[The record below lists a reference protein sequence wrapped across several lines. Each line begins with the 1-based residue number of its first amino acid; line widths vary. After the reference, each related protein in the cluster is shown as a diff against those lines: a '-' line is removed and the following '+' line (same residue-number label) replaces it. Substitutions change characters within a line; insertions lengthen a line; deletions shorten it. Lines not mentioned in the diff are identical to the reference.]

1 MGTISTAVSRTR
13 TLLTALVLLPV
24 AALGMSAATA
34 LGAPIASTTDPAPTL
49 PADPGGPA
57 PGYLIK
63 NAKKAPQNPFLG
75 SNPWSNIHN
84 DTWMTDAYRRNA
96 PLGRDS
102 VAFSGSM
109 PNAICASLAFDSRGR
124 INTICPTRGAAPT
137 VRMIDP
143 ETLEVLATYTMPYS
157 PPPEGTAPYQN
168 FAGGGYFYADKR
180 DRLWVPTQNNHIQ
193 VIGQTDDGSGFEL
206 RRDFDMTSAV
216 NPATERMNS
225 ALPDFEGRIW
235 FVVKQTGK
243 VGTLDIDTR
252 QIRFLKLDE
261 PIENSFTVAE
271 GGVYVVTDK
280 AMYRFRANQKGAPRV
295 AWRAGYRNTGKA
307 KPGQAGPGSGTT
319 PTILHGGYVGIADN
333 ANPMNVV
340 VYRTKN
346 RLAKGERRKVCEIPV
361 FKKGAS
367 GTENTLV
374 GVRRSLIVEN
384 NYGYTNP
391 LPPESIPVT
400 EPGFARINVNK
411 NGNGCTKAWTNH
423 TERGASVVPKISV
436 KTGLI
441 YTYTMPDDPSG
452 ARGYYWTAI
461 DFRTGETAF
470 SRFAGAGILFN
481 NNYAAINIAPSGT
494 AYVGVIGGIAALRD
508 GS

>member
-1 MGTISTAVSRTR
+1 MKRIFATSIISFALLMWAGAGAASAV
-13 TLLTALVLLPV
+13 
-24 AALGMSAATA
+24 
-34 LGAPIASTTDPAPTL
+34 PIASSTDPEPTL
-49 PADPGGPA
+49 PSNSGGA
-57 PGYLIK
+57 AKAHKIK
-63 NAKKAPQNPFLG
+63 HAKKAPQNPYMG
-75 SNPWSNIHN
+75 SNPWNNIHN
-84 DTWMTDAYRRNA
+84 DTWMTDAYHRRA
-96 PLGRDS
+96 PLGKGS
-102 VAFSGSM
+102 QTFSGEM

-124 INTICPTRGAAPT
+124 IITICPTRGAAPV

-143 ETLEVLATYTMPYS
+143 ESLEVLATYTMPFRE
-157 PPPEGTAPYQN
+157 PPAGTAAYQN

-206 RRDFDMTSAV
+206 RRDFDLTSAV

-225 ALPDFEGRIW
+225 ALPDFDGRIW
-235 FVVKQTGK
+235 FVVKQSGK
-243 VGTLDIDTR
+243 VGTLDIKTR
-252 QIRFLKLDE
+252 RVRFLRLGE

-280 AMYRFRANQKGAPRV
+280 GMYRFRTNRKGAPLV
-295 AWRAGYRNTGKA
+295 AWRSGYRNTGVA

-319 PTILHGGYVGIADN
+319 PTILHGGYVAIADN

-346 RLAKGERRKVCEIPV
+346 RLAKGEKRKVCEVPV

-374 GVRRSLIVEN
+374 GAGRSLIVEN

-391 LPPESIPVT
+391 IPPEGSIAVT
-400 EPGFARINVNK
+400 EPGFARINVWK
-411 NGNGCTKAWTNH
+411 NGKGCSKAWTNH
-423 TERGASVVPKISV
+423 TERGASVVPKVSV

-461 DFRTGETAF
+461 DFRTGETAWR
-470 SRFAGAGILFN
+470 RFAGAGLLFN
-481 NNYAAINIAPSGT
+481 NNYSAINIAPDGT
-494 AYVGVIGGIAALRD
+494 AYIGVIGGIAALRD
-508 GS
+508 G